1 MDWLG
6 LVWTWKIGKVA
17 KQGVLRRFFGCFWTD
32 LNKGV
37 VPVGGL
43 EPPRLAPP
51 DFESG
56 VSTISPHWHVL

>member
-6 LVWTWKIGKVA
+6 AFWTSEIDKVPN
-17 KQGVLRRFFGCFWTD
+17 QGALIELFGLSWTD